1 MGVTIYGPEVR
12 EEILNR
18 LASGET
24 LRAICRSDGM
34 PNPARVVQWCDEDEE
49 FAKRYARARSMCLQV
64 HEDELI
70 AIADDSSEDW
80 ITRQREDG
88 SEYTVL
94 DQDHVQR
101 ARLRIDTR
109 KWLMSKLRPDKYG
122 DRQILAGDKDAP
134 LGIEFVVST
143 VKRD

>member
-12 EEILNR
+12 EPILSR
-18 LASGET
+18 LASGES

-34 PNPARVVQWCDEDEE
+34 PTETLVRQWVMDDEA
-49 FAKRYARARSMCLQV
+49 FASQYARARSMGIDALAERGMEV
-64 HEDELI
+64 AADKTRDPNDRRVELD
-70 AIADDSSEDW
+70 AI
-80 ITRQREDG
+80 
-88 SEYTVL
+88 
-94 DQDHVQR
+94 
-101 ARLRIDTR
+101 
-109 KWLMSKLRPDKYG
+109 KWFASKMKPDKYG